1 MTEIL
6 NESPAVKRLRRMNE
20 AIDKQKKEKEE
31 QSTKKTRVEGEKK
44 FVDVSSTRT
53 RFNKFKEEAVSKLT
67 GNLFKE
73 ELFSIF
79 LESLPLDNEFKSQK
93 RNALV
98 TVFNRVL
105 EDTLYEIDKGNY
117 DISSPE
123 VVAMLTHKNN
133 NAVVTDLY
141 QNCKIAASDQVDLD
155 MYNATGTAPDKMMGD
170 IKGMN
175 YVLNE
180 KPNIAE
186 SKKELDDD
194 VKSDFDTV
202 NRESEKEISEIVSD
216 KVIKAVAKEK
226 EMAKAKDEETKKI
239 QNKVS
244 LEVPDDDKEEEKK
257 TEDPNHIEES
267 VKRVHTIRSGM
278 TGWRPEKLLEHSL
291 FRTINIAVFNKYI
304 TENKALSED
313 AEVVVNTDMVFAE
326 SLCYQTLLE
335 QFNTMGLLKVDEETK
350 LKYVKRVI
358 SKI

>member
-20 AIDKQKKEKEE
+20 AIDRQKKKKEE
-31 QSTKKTRVEGEKK
+31 ESTKKIRGEGGKK
-44 FVDVSSTRT
+44 FIDVSSTRI
-53 RFNKFKEEAVSKLT
+53 RFNKFKEEAISKLT

-79 LESLPLDNEFKSQK
+79 LESLPLDDEFKSQK

-133 NAVVTDLY
+133 NAIVTDLY
-141 QNCKIAASDQVDLD
+141 QNCKIAACDQVDLD
-155 MYNATGTAPDKMMGD
+155 MYNATGTVPDKMMND

-180 KPNIAE
+180 KPNITE
-186 SKKELDDD
+186 SKKDLDDGI
-194 VKSDFDTV
+194 KSDFDTI
-202 NRESEKEISEIVSD
+202 NRDSEKEISEIVSD

-226 EMAKAKDEETKKI
+226 EIAKAKDEENKKM
-239 QNKVS
+239 QNEIS
-244 LEVPDDDKEEEKK
+244 LEVPDDNDDEKK